1 MERFTVK
8 NNVEFEGFGIH
19 TGKLSKIIVHPAMND
34 GGAILFRKNGKYI
47 RASIDNVIDVKFAT
61 VLGNEKERIRTV
73 EHLLSA
79 LYGLGITDAVVEIE
93 GEEIPALDGSAIEFV
108 NAIEKIGIENLK
120 KPAKV
125 IKVIKPFKVLGEN
138 GSYVEILPSND
149 TEIECTI
156 SYDHPYLNRQEKVI
170 SFSKD
175 LYKKEIAPA
184 RTYCFYEEIAHL
196 LKSGLGRGGNNRI
209 VVVIGKSGI
218 LNKPAR
224 FEDEPVRHKILD
236 LIGDLSLSGYKILGK
251 IKAYKSGHA
260 LHARFV
266 KEFLES
272 DAYKIIS

>member
-34 GGAILFRKNGKYI
+34 GGAILFRKNGEYI
-47 RASIDNVIDVKFAT
+47 KASVDNVIDVKFAT

-108 NAIEKIGIENLK
+108 NAIEKIGVENLK

-125 IKVIKPFKVLGEN
+125 IKVIKPFKVSGEN

-149 TEIECTI
+149 TKIECII

-170 SFSKD
+170 SFRKD

>member
-34 GGAILFRKNGKYI
+34 GGAILFRKNGEYI
-47 RASIDNVIDVKFAT
+47 KASVDNVIDVKFAT

-108 NAIEKIGIENLK
+108 NAIEKIGVENLK

-125 IKVIKPFKVLGEN
+125 IKVIKPFKVSGEN

-149 TEIECTI
+149 TEIECII

-170 SFSKD
+170 SFRKD